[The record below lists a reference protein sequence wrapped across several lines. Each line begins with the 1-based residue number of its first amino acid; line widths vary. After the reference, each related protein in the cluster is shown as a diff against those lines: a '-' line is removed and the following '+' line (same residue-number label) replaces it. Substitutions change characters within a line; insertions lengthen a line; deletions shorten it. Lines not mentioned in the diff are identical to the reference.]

1 MTIKKWVEFSQE
13 VDVEIGGDEVALAFQ
28 EAWGRI
34 DDIDGVP
41 NRHAII
47 RALGRVGTFFKALSD
62 AQIADLN
69 VKQRETIRKF
79 LETEAVRWRQKV

>member
-41 NRHAII
+41 NRQAII
-47 RALGRVGTFFKALSD
+47 RAIGRVGTFFKALSD
-62 AQIADLN
+62 AQIADLY

-79 LETEAVRWRQKV
+79 LETEAVRWREKV

>member
-1 MTIKKWVEFSQE
+1 MTIKMPE
-13 VDVEIGGDEVALAFQ
+13 
-28 EAWGRI
+28 
-34 DDIDGVP
+34 DDP

-79 LETEAVRWRQKV
+79 LETEAVRWREKV